1 MIGFGG
7 IVVMGMEQ
15 QEADRT
21 VAEAVARGINY
32 FDVAPSYGDGDAEE
46 KRRVRGNRPNR
57 CCGTLAKI
65 FWRSPSVSGFQHRF
79 WVCGSGL
86 EFLRPR
92 RQENSLKDLKRKL
105 TVAAMTALFAAVL
118 FQIVSVPSAAQSDDA
133 ALIAKAK
140 AIHGRVLKLDT
151 HNDIEP
157 SNFTPGC
164 NYTMRLTTQ
173 VNLPKMVEGGMDV
186 SFMIAYVGQ
195 GPLTSEGYDHA
206 YRQAIAK
213 FDAIHR
219 LTEQIAPDQIGL
231 ALSPADVFA
240 LHKKNLRIAVI
251 GVENGYPIGT
261 DIKRVKEFYDRGGRY
276 MSLAHNGNSQL
287 ADSNTGEAQG
297 YLYNNGLSPLG
308 REVIAEMNRLGM
320 MVDLSHPSK
329 GANLEAIRLSKAP
342 VIASHSGVRALA
354 DVSRN
359 MDDEQ
364 LLALKENG
372 GVIQVVGFAS
382 YIKTDS
388 KERVEALAK
397 LREDFGL
404 AAPGGRG
411 GGRGRG
417 RGNAE
422 FAGGGAP
429 GTARAC
435 PVEGADGSAPAGRRG
450 GGGFGRGRGNAGLDA
465 LSPEMRAEYD
475 KRLAEIDA
483 KFPPAR
489 RANVKDFV
497 NHIDYAVK
505 LIGIDH
511 VGISSDFDGGG
522 GIDGWNSA
530 AEAFNVTLE
539 LVRRGYT
546 EEQIG
551 RLWSGNL
558 LRVWGEVQKVAQKLQ
573 NEKG

>member
-1 MIGFGG
+1 
-7 IVVMGMEQ
+7 
-15 QEADRT
+15 
-21 VAEAVARGINY
+21 
-32 FDVAPSYGDGDAEE
+32 
-46 KRRVRGNRPNR
+46 
-57 CCGTLAKI
+57 
-65 FWRSPSVSGFQHRF
+65 
-79 WVCGSGL
+79 
-86 EFLRPR
+86 
-92 RQENSLKDLKRKL
+92 
-105 TVAAMTALFAAVL
+105 
-118 FQIVSVPSAAQSDDA
+118 
-133 ALIAKAK
+133 
-140 AIHGRVLKLDT
+140 
-151 HNDIEP
+151 
-157 SNFTPGC
+157 
-164 NYTMRLTTQ
+164 
-173 VNLPKMVEGGMDV
+173 
-186 SFMIAYVGQ
+186 
-195 GPLTSEGYDHA
+195 
-206 YRQAIAK
+206 
-213 FDAIHR
+213 
-219 LTEQIAPDQIGL
+219 LTEKIAPDTIGL
-231 ALSPADVFA
+231 ALTPADVLA
-240 LHKKNLRIAVI
+240 LHKKNMRIAVI

-287 ADSNTGEAQG
+287 ADSNTGEADG

-320 MVDLSHPSK
+320 MVDLSHPAK
-329 GANLEAIRLSKAP
+329 GANMEAMRLSKAP

-364 LLALKENG
+364 LLALKKNG

-382 YIKTDS
+382 YVKTDS
-388 KERVEALAK
+388 KERTAALAK
-397 LREDFGL
+397 LREEFGL
-404 AAPGGRG
+404 NQAGGARGAGGFG

-417 RGNAE
+417 AASGDTARTCPVETPGAAAPQGGRG
-422 FAGGGAP
+422 AGGG
-429 GTARAC
+429 
-435 PVEGADGSAPAGRRG
+435 
-450 GGGFGRGRGNAGLDA
+450 GRGRGAA
-465 LSPEMRAEYD
+465 LLEALAPERRADYE

-483 KFPPAR
+483 KFPAAA

-551 RLWSGNL
+551 KLWSGNL
-558 LRVWGEVQKVAQKLQ
+558 LRVWGEVEKVAAQLRK
-573 NEKG
+573 

>member
-1 MIGFGG
+1 
-7 IVVMGMEQ
+7 V
-15 QEADRT
+15 
-21 VAEAVARGINY
+21 IN
-32 FDVAPSYGDGDAEE
+32 S
-46 KRRVRGNRPNR
+46 
-57 CCGTLAKI
+57 
-65 FWRSPSVSGFQHRF
+65 
-79 WVCGSGL
+79 
-86 EFLRPR
+86 
-92 RQENSLKDLKRKL
+92 KRKFTIAAL
-105 TVAAMTALFAAVL
+105 TASSAVL
-118 FQIVSVPSAAQSDDA
+118 LFPLAVMTISAQPNES

-140 AIHGRVLKLDT
+140 GIHERVITLDT

-157 SNFTPGC
+157 VNFTADC

-195 GPLTSEGYDHA
+195 GPLTPEGYDDA
-206 YRQAIAK
+206 YRQVVAK
-213 FDAIHR
+213 FDAVHR
-219 LTEQIAPDQIGL
+219 LTERIAPDNIGL
-231 ALSPADVFA
+231 ALTPADVLA

-287 ADSNTGEAQG
+287 ADSNTGETQG

-308 REVIAEMNRLGM
+308 REVVAEMNRLGM
-320 MVDLSHPSK
+320 MIDLSHPSK
-329 GANLEAIRLSKAP
+329 GANMEVMRLSQAP
-342 VIASHSGVRALA
+342 VIASHSSVRALA

-364 LLALKENG
+364 LLALKKNG
-372 GVIQVVGFAS
+372 GVIQIVGFAS
-382 YIKTDS
+382 YVKVDS
-388 KERVEALAK
+388 KERTAALAK

-404 AAPGGRG
+404 AAPAAGGRGGSG

-417 RGNAE
+417 AAGRSGGNAAAVTRPCPVE
-422 FAGGGAP
+422 TAAGPVPQDRGAGGGA
-429 GTARAC
+429 
-435 PVEGADGSAPAGRRG
+435 
-450 GGGFGRGRGNAGLDA
+450 GRGRGTADLSA
-465 LSPEMRAEYD
+465 LSPERRADYE
-475 KRLAEIDA
+475 KQMAEIDA
-483 KFPPAR
+483 KFPPAG

-539 LVRRGYT
+539 LERRGYT
-546 EEQIG
+546 EDQIG
-551 RLWSGNL
+551 KLWSGNL
-558 LRVWGEVQKVAQKLQ
+558 LRVWGEVEKVAQKLQ
-573 NEKG
+573 KKQG

>member
-1 MIGFGG
+1 MKNIKRELMIAG
-7 IVVMGMEQ
+7 IT
-15 QEADRT
+15 A
-21 VAEAVARGINY
+21 
-32 FDVAPSYGDGDAEE
+32 S
-46 KRRVRGNRPNR
+46 
-57 CCGTLAKI
+57 
-65 FWRSPSVSGFQHRF
+65 SVSLF
-79 WVCGSGL
+79 
-86 EFLRPR
+86 FL
-92 RQENSLKDLKRKL
+92 
-105 TVAAMTALFAAVL
+105 MAVGT
-118 FQIVSVPSAAQSDDA
+118 SPAQSNDA
-133 ALIAKAK
+133 ALVAKAK
-140 AIHGRVLKLDT
+140 GIHERVLKLDT

-157 SNFTPGC
+157 ANFTPDC

-173 VNLPKMVEGGMDV
+173 VNIPKMVEGGMDV
-186 SFMIAYVGQ
+186 SFMIVYVGQ
-195 GPLTSEGYDHA
+195 GPFTPEGYDNA
-206 YRQAIAK
+206 YRQAVAK
-213 FDAIHR
+213 FDAVHR
-219 LTEQIAPDQIGL
+219 LTERIAPDSIGL
-231 ALSPADVFA
+231 ALSPADVLA
-240 LHKKNLRIAVI
+240 LHKKHLRIAVI

-297 YLYNNGLSPLG
+297 YLYDNGLSPLG
-308 REVIAEMNRLGM
+308 RDVIAEMNRLGM

-329 GANLEAIRLSKAP
+329 GANMEAMRLSKAP

-354 DVSRN
+354 NVSRN

-364 LLALKENG
+364 LLALKKNG

-382 YIKTDS
+382 YVKTES
-388 KERVEALAK
+388 KERVDALAK
-397 LREDFGL
+397 LREEVGL
-404 AAPGGRG
+404 AQGNGPDGRGGRAG

-417 RGNAE
+417 VDS
-422 FAGGGAP
+422 
-429 GTARAC
+429 ARVC
-435 PVEGADGSAPAGRRG
+435 PVESAGGAAPQGRG
-450 GGGFGRGRGNAGLDA
+450 TGAGRGRGNAGLEA
-465 LSPEMRAEYD
+465 LSPERRAEYD

-483 KFPPAR
+483 KLPPAG
-489 RANVKDFV
+489 RATVKDFA

-551 RLWSGNL
+551 KLWSGNL
-558 LRVWGEVQKVAQKLQ
+558 LRVWGEVEKVSQKLRQ
-573 NEKG
+573 K